1 MSLPEALRIAHPVL
15 QDMPVMVISI
25 MRVRRSLSM
34 VLVIMMLVIMML
46 AMVPPMSQH
55 LPK

>member
-1 MSLPEALRIAHPVL
+1 MSLPEALRIARPVL

>member
-34 VLVIMMLVIMML
+34 VLVIMMLV
-46 AMVPPMSQH
+46 MVPPMSQH